1 MIVAIQ
7 SMGVLRLYYARE
19 TCYHKSNGG
28 FAADAE
34 KAARRREKNAGDAS
48 TYLCWKMQPTNS
60 LLLEAKVGGFSRS
73 DEV

>member
-7 SMGVLRLYYARE
+7 SMGVPRLYYARE

-34 KAARRREKNAGDAS
+34 KAARRREKNEGGCVD
-48 TYLCWKMQPTNS
+48 LRM
-60 LLLEAKVGGFSRS
+60 LENAANQKPSPQGEAFW
-73 DEV
+73 

>member
-34 KAARRREKNAGDAS
+34 KAARRREKNEGDAS
-48 TYLCWKMQPTNS
+48 TYLCWKMQPTKS
-60 LLLEAKVGGFSRS
+60 LLLEEKVGGFSRS